1 VDTSNAVP
9 IGKRRATAVI
19 AVHGVGDQKPFETAR
34 AIGDMLQDLAS
45 EERDPKKK
53 QPECAN
59 PGPEKPRYYPFHEQ
73 GLRINVNPVVM
84 SEKLAAGTRAKPAS
98 SMRGPFNAWV
108 QECLNKVEPGK
119 EPTEG
124 AATKLG
130 APVREEIGEADLHT
144 QFMKGQLMCYGGD
157 DPKDTYETIRLE
169 GERVTTDG
177 PPHDVHIYE
186 LYWADLSRLKTGIFS
201 IFTEL

>member
-1 VDTSNAVP
+1 MAANAN
-9 IGKRRATAVI
+9 IAGKRRATAVI

-45 EERDPKKK
+45 EERDPRVK
-53 QPECAN
+53 QSGCAN
-59 PGPEKPRYYPFHEQ
+59 PKAEKPRYYPFHEQ

-84 SEKLAAGTRAKPAS
+84 SEKLAADARAAKSAS

-119 EPTEG
+119 EPTDG
-124 AATKLG
+124 AETGLRAS
-130 APVREEIGEADLHT
+130 VSQEIGEVDLHT

-157 DPKDTYETIRLE
+157 DPK
-169 GERVTTDG
+169 GHV
-177 PPHDVHIYE
+177 
-186 LYWADLSRLKTGIFS
+186 
-201 IFTEL
+201 